1 MRLFAIAALAGLTL
15 AAASGAASAR
25 TWTDPAGRV
34 VVDAPDGWSVLDQR
48 QANITYV
55 IIGTANNECHVLA
68 FPREQSATMAP
79 AAIRRASDNDA
90 NYTPE
95 NWVRIASGMTSIFT
109 APPTVVSHSKDNTNF
124 WPIQRAD
131 LQGERLVHAGIQ
143 LRPGLEIHTYCQTY
157 EGADPTERYDALIRS
172 VRTPNDAALQA
183 QAEAA
188 AAPAPAPAAPPA
200 Q

>member
-1 MRLFAIAALAGLTL
+1 MRMFAIAALAGLTL
-15 AAASGAASAR
+15 AAATAAAAAR

-68 FPREQSATMAP
+68 FPREQSASMAP
-79 AAIRRASDNDA
+79 AAIRRAVDNDA
-90 NYTPE
+90 NYTAE
-95 NWVRIASGMTSIFT
+95 QWVRIAGGITSVFPA
-109 APPTVVSHSKDNTNF
+109 APTFVSRSKDSSQF

-143 LRPGLEIHTYCQTY
+143 MRPGVELHTYCQTY
-157 EGADPTERYDALIRS
+157 EGADPTTQYDALIRS
-172 VRTPNDAALQA
+172 VRTANDAALQQ

-188 AAPAPAPAAPPA
+188 APAPPA